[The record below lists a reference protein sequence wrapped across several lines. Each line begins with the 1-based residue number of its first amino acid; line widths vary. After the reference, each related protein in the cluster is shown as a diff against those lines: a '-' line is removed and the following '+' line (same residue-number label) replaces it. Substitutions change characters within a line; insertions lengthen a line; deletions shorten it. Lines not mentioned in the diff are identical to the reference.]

1 MADQDY
7 YEVLGVSRDASDEDI
22 KKAYRRLAMK
32 YHPDRNNGDKAA
44 EEKFKQ
50 VVRPTRSSPTPRRR
64 PPMTASA
71 KPALTRAPQA
81 ERAASG
87 ASAVSAR
94 EALTPAT
101 SAIFSARFSVAVP
114 QGARP
119 DADLV
124 STAGPI

>member
-50 VVRPTRSSPTPRRR
+50 VGEAYAVLSDPQKKAAYDRFGKAGVDP
-64 PPMTASA
+64 SA
-71 KPALTRAPQA
+71 AGGAGGF
-81 ERAASG
+81 G